1 MYTPN
6 PSLIAAVGT
15 GNVLATRRPLDISD
29 DIAFYEPSAN
39 PFFLLARQSDKRAT
53 IDPEFK
59 MLESQIQPYF
69 DAVNNAAGYSA
80 VAVSVVVDNISYFTA
95 QDLVQVTRTKEIML
109 VTAVTVGTSA
119 LTVVRG
125 YGSTGGTAI
134 VNNDEIRRVGNA
146 FEEGA
151 GIDTSKTVKIDAI
164 TNYAKFFG
172 APVSNGRMKSCLNA
186 GNCLE
191 LQLLIAEAEAIANSK
206 NVEDCTISRKD

>member
-80 VAVSVVVDNISYFTA
+80 VAVSVVVDNISYFKA

-164 TNYAKFFG
+164 TNYTRLG
-172 APVSNGRMKSCLNA
+172 APISNNRVNRQLYA
-186 GNCLE
+186 GTSLE
-191 LQLLIAEAEAIANSK
+191 LQSLIGEVQEFVNRNSI
-206 NVEDCTISRKD
+206 EDWTISRKD